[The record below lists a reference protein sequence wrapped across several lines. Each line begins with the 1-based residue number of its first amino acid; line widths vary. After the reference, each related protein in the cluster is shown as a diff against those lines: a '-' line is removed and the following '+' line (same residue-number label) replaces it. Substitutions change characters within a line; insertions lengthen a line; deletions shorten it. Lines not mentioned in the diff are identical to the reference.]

1 MSSFGLGTL
10 ILEITLKVK
19 TINAQFQKGGAP
31 QIWSADKY
39 VRLYSSK
46 TYLNELDEF
55 LRTRDLLHQVQQSLN
70 LDSRNTHKR

>member
-10 ILEITLKVK
+10 ILEITLKVQ
-19 TINAQFQKGGAP
+19 TINAQFQKGGDP
-31 QIWSADKY
+31 QIWPADKY

-55 LRTRDLLHQVQQSLN
+55 L
-70 LDSRNTHKR
+70 

>member
-1 MSSFGLGTL
+1 MSSFGFGTL
-10 ILEITLKVK
+10 ILEITLKVQ
-19 TINAQFQKGGAP
+19 TINAQFQKGGDP
-31 QIWSADKY
+31 QIWPADKY

-70 LDSRNTHKR
+70 LDSRNTRKQ